1 MCLFLTIQQ
10 WGKKMTDLRPF
21 KVGNLVMINP
31 RIAKRLRLT
40 QKQLLATILEVEPI
54 GQENR
59 KVRLECDS
67 DTTVHAF
74 TTDIVKATHDC
85 NAM

>member
-1 MCLFLTIQQ
+1 
-10 WGKKMTDLRPF
+10 MTDLRPF
-21 KVGNLVMINP
+21 KVGDSAMINSS
-31 RIAKRLRLT
+31 IAKRLGLT

-67 DTTVHAF
+67 DTIVHAF
-74 TTDIVKATHDC
+74 TSDIVKATHC
-85 NAM
+85 RNVIA